1 MRLDETLTHS
11 DAGFSAKA
19 VNGDADLEDESC
31 LVRCIMKCL
40 GNGASSELDF
50 FFLFL
55 FHCCDYNYTFFCS
68 LKEYNTLLFM

>member
-19 VNGDADLEDESC
+19 VNRDADLEDESC

-40 GNGASSELDF
+40 GNGASSELDLF
-50 FFLFL
+50 FFSYFTAVTIAIHLSVL
-55 FHCCDYNYTFFCS
+55 
-68 LKEYNTLLFM
+68 